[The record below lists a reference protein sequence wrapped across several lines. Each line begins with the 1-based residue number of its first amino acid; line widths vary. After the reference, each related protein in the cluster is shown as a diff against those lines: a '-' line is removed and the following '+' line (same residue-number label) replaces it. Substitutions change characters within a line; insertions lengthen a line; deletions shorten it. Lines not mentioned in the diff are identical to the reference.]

1 MTVMGNDLFRALG
14 TSATGL
20 QAQSTRLRV
29 VAENVANADT
39 TGAAPGEAPY
49 RRKTVTF
56 GSVLD
61 ELSGMEGVAVEAIDE
76 DPSPFRRAY
85 EPGHPAADTKGYV
98 DKPNVNAL
106 VEMVDM
112 REASRSYDANLK
124 TLETSRDMLQRAL
137 DLLR

>member
-1 MTVMGNDLFRALG
+1 MSNDLFRALG
-14 TSATGL
+14 TSASGL

-29 VAENVANADT
+29 IAENMANADT

-56 GSVLD
+56 QSVLD
-61 ELSGMEGVAVEAIDE
+61 EESGAERVAVEQIAE
-76 DPSPFRRAY
+76 DPSPFREVY
-85 EPGHPAADTKGYV
+85 EPGNPAADARGYV
-98 DKPNVNAL
+98 LKPNVNAL

-112 REASRSYDANLK
+112 REASRSYEANLK
-124 TLETSRDMLQRAL
+124 TLETSRDMLQHAL

>member
-1 MTVMGNDLFRALG
+1 MSDDLFRALG
-14 TSATGL
+14 TSASGL

-29 VAENVANADT
+29 IAENMANADT

-56 GSVLD
+56 QSMLD
-61 ELSGMEGVAVEAIDE
+61 EETGAERVAVEQIAE
-76 DPSPFRRAY
+76 DPSPFREVY
-85 EPGHPAADTKGYV
+85 EPGNPAADARGYV
-98 DKPNVNAL
+98 LKPNVNAL

-112 REASRSYDANLK
+112 REASRSYEANLK
-124 TLETSRDMLQRAL
+124 TLETSRDMLQHAL